1 MSVGL
6 WVLVVIGG
14 AVGFLSTMYILVSL
28 FAVIFYKLFRR
39 MKHGISM
46 FE

>member
-6 WVLVVIGG
+6 WILVVIGG

-28 FAVIFYKLFRR
+28 FAVIFHKLFRKV
-39 MKHGISM
+39 KHGISM
-46 FE
+46 FD

>member
-6 WVLVVIGG
+6 WALIVLGG
-14 AVGFLSTMYILVSL
+14 AAGFLSTMYILVSM
-28 FAVIFYKLFRR
+28 FAVIFYKLFRKV
-39 MKHGISM
+39 KHGISI